1 MDLNLF
7 LSRLKESEEKLKKE
21 TEVRYKVENDFR
33 LLQTDY
39 KRFMNYTDH
48 FNSDYMMKLR
58 HIGNNLL
65 QDCEFESKLDATLEN
80 LTRLKLKSY
89 KKLASI
95 ENKK

>member
-1 MDLNLF
+1 M
-7 LSRLKESEEKLKKE
+7 KKE
-21 TEVRYKVENDFR
+21 TEVRCKVENDFR

-58 HIGNNLL
+58 HIGNNLIE
-65 QDCEFESKLDATLEN
+65 DCEFESKLDDTLEN
-80 LTRLKLKSY
+80 LTRIKLKSY